1 MFFERNDG
9 LNYLLSF
16 NEKRVVN
23 IVWTSSGTS
32 QDQLLYTTTLVG
44 QKLFSGK
51 KIHTKYG
58 KIYGA
63 IVVIAVVHVDFSF
76 MDSDL
81 VTRMILQHVRSLF
94 GNKLIACM
102 ESKPC

>member
-32 QDQLLYTTTLVG
+32 QDQLLYTTYTCG
-44 QKLFSGK
+44 SKAFSGK
-51 KIHTKYG
+51 KIHTKYV

-76 MDSDL
+76 IDSDL
-81 VTRMILQHVRSLF
+81 VTRMRLQHVKSF
-94 GNKLIACM
+94 FSNKLIAGM
-102 ESKPC
+102 ESKPF